1 MKIKF
6 AKTLSCLLFNCFILF
21 SLQTTAQ
28 TEEMNVIDTTVTAV
42 ENTID
47 VNIETNYMK
56 RYLWRGLLFG
66 NDDVC
71 QPLLGITY
79 KKWSLNLSA
88 NINYVPKNVPKESY
102 TKPVAFDEQ
111 DIEILYTDKIGK
123 LDYEIKADM
132 YIYFHQ
138 INSPSTA
145 EFNVKVAYPIYKN
158 FTLSSENVFD
168 INAYSG
174 AYHNNTALD
183 WAITKGKT
191 DFGLGVNVG
200 MGNAAFNNTYF
211 GGETSGIFYWGTS
224 AEVTKQFK
232 YFYAKINGEYNF
244 YNKEEIKMASEI
256 NNTSN
261 VSIAIGKNFSI
272 KLPNKKNRKK

>member
-6 AKTLSCLLFNCFILF
+6 AQKLICLIISYFLMF
-21 SLQTTAQ
+21 SIHSNAQ
-28 TEEMNVIDTTVTAV
+28 ITGIALADTTIV
-42 ENTID
+42 ENTLDIN
-47 VNIETNYMK
+47 VETNYMK

-71 QPLLGITY
+71 QPVLGITY
-79 KKWSLNLSA
+79 KKWTLNLSS

-111 DIEILYTDKIGK
+111 DIEILYSDKIGK

-145 EFNVKVAYPIYKN
+145 EFNAKFSYPVYKN

-168 INAYSG
+168 VNAYSG
-174 AYHNNTALD
+174 AYYNNTALE
-183 WAITKGKT
+183 WAVTKGKT
-191 DFGLGVNVG
+191 DIGIGVNMG

-224 AEVTKQFK
+224 VEVKQQFKQF
-232 YFYAKINGEYNF
+232 YARINGEYNF
-244 YNKEEIKMASEI
+244 YNKEEIKVASEI

-261 VSIAIGKNFSI
+261 LSITIGKDFKI
-272 KLPNKKNRKK
+272 KLPSKKYRRK

>member
-6 AKTLSCLLFNCFILF
+6 AKKIACLLLTCFILL

-28 TEEMNVIDTTVTAV
+28 TTVIKAIDTAIVK
-42 ENTID
+42 NTLDIN
-47 VNIETNYMK
+47 VETNYMK

-71 QPLLGITY
+71 QPVMGITY
-79 KKWSLNLSA
+79 KKWSLNLSS

-111 DIEILYTDKIGK
+111 DIEILYTDKVGK

-158 FTLSSENVFD
+158 FTVSSENVFD

-174 AYHNNTALD
+174 AFYNNTALE
-183 WAITKGKT
+183 WAITKGKM
-191 DFGLGVNVG
+191 DIGLGVNVG

-224 AEVTKQFK
+224 AELTHHFK
-232 YFYAKINGEYNF
+232 YFYARVNGEYNL
-244 YNKEEIKMASEI
+244 YNKDEIKAASEI

-261 VSIAIGKNFSI
+261 ISITIGKDFSI
-272 KLPNKKNRKK
+272 KLPNKKYRKK

>member
-6 AKTLSCLLFNCFILF
+6 AKNLICLLLNCFILL

-28 TEEMNVIDTTVTAV
+28 TTEAKAMDTTVAEPTL
-42 ENTID
+42 
-47 VNIETNYMK
+47 NINVETNYMK
-56 RYLWRGLLFG
+56 RYLWRSLLFG

-71 QPLLGITY
+71 QPVLGITY

-102 TKPVAFDEQ
+102 TKPAAFDEQ

-145 EFNVKVAYPIYKN
+145 ELNVKVGYPIYKN
-158 FTLSSENVFD
+158 ITAFSENVID
-168 INAYSG
+168 LNAYNG
-174 AYHNNTALD
+174 AYYNNTGLAWD
-183 WAITKGKT
+183 YTKGKT
-191 DFGLGVNVG
+191 DFSLQASVG
-200 MGNAAFNNTYF
+200 MGNVAFNQSYF
-211 GGETSGIFYWGTS
+211 GGETSGIFYWAS
-224 AEVTKQFK
+224 KAEVTQHFK
-232 YFYAKINGEYNF
+232 NFYARLMGEYNL
-244 YNKEEIKMASEI
+244 YNKEEIKLATEI

-261 VSIAIGKNFSI
+261 FAITIGKDFSFALS
-272 KLPNKKNRKK
+272 KRNKRKNK

>member
-1 MKIKF
+1 MKIKV
-6 AKTLSCLLFNCFILF
+6 AKNLICLLLSCFVLL

-28 TEEMNVIDTTVTAV
+28 TEAAKVIDSSIVHTLDINV
-42 ENTID
+42 
-47 VNIETNYMK
+47 ETNYMK

-71 QPLLGITY
+71 QPVLGITY

-88 NINYVPKNVPKESY
+88 NINYIPKNVPKESY
-102 TKPVAFDEQ
+102 TKPTAFDEQ

-123 LDYEIKADM
+123 LDFEIKADM

-145 EFNVKVAYPIYKN
+145 EFNAKFSYPVYKN
-158 FTLSSENVFD
+158 IAISSENVFD

-174 AYHNNTALD
+174 AYYNNTSLD
-183 WAITKGKT
+183 WSASKGKM

-211 GGETSGIFYWGTS
+211 GGETSGIFYWGAK
-224 AEVTKQFK
+224 AEMTHHFK
-232 YFYAKINGEYNF
+232 HFYTRVNGEYNL
-244 YNKEEIKMASEI
+244 YNKEEIKVASEI

-261 VSIAIGKNFSI
+261 LSITIGKDFSL
-272 KLPNKKNRKK
+272 KLPKKYIKK